1 MESQLACLSTAA
13 AGALNALPGT
23 PPPGRRGT
31 AHENIAPYQAFKCK
45 DGEYFV
51 IGTGNDTQYRALCKM
66 LGKPELADDKRF
78 LTNAARVSSRDEL
91 IPLLNEAFSAKNRGK
106 SNRNCT
112 FIEDVNL

>member
-13 AGALNALPGT
+13 SGALNAVSGT

-51 IGTGNDTQYRALCKM
+51 IGTGNDKQFFKLCET
-66 LGKPELADDKRF
+66 LGKPELATDKRF
-78 LTNAARVSSRDEL
+78 LTNACRVAARDDLVA
-91 IPLLNEAFSAKNRGK
+91 LLEDAFAAKNRGVSQLK
-106 SNRNCT
+106 
-112 FIEDVNL
+112 